1 MIMVIKR
8 VEYGISYYDLIKE
21 NFHAQIYPFSPVCV
35 RFKLTFTELISITN
49 QLKYSMFTSLTPFNT
64 PVCFALF
71 N

>member
-35 RFKLTFTELISITN
+35 QVEDMRTFTELITITN
-49 QLKYSMFTSLTPFNT
+49 QLKYSMFNS
-64 PVCFALF
+64 
-71 N
+71 

>member
-35 RFKLTFTELISITN
+35 QFKICVLLLN
-49 QLKYSMFTSLTPFNT
+49 
-64 PVCFALF
+64 
-71 N
+71 